1 MPDQQG
7 FSARS
12 EHSLVVQQSF
22 PDPRP
27 TTNPYIVML
36 ASAIGDEP
44 DVLLQT
50 FSWRRALLSRY
61 DVFHAHWPEILVVS
75 GQNPLKTVVRQLLTA
90 FLLLKIWLCRI
101 PVVRTAH
108 NLALPSGLSRR
119 QRILLRGFDRLTVLR
134 IRLNP
139 TTVLPAGTEV
149 ATIVH
154 GHYRDWF
161 AAYRRGQAIPGRL
174 GYFGLIRRYKNVEQ
188 LLTTFA
194 AMPGAWSLRIG
205 GKPPDDLV
213 GVVSAL
219 AAADDRVLTQL
230 EYIEDAE
237 LVELVT
243 ESELIVLPY
252 SEMHN
257 SGAALTALSL
267 GRPVLVPGNEVT
279 DLLADEVGSAWV
291 LRYPG
296 EFTVE
301 ALQAALAELRSTPP
315 VGTPDLSAR
324 EWSETGRHHVAAY
337 RRAISLRRG
346 SGVAGQ
352 R

>member
-1 MPDQQG
+1 MPATDGSVSRPEQ
-7 FSARS
+7 
-12 EHSLVVQQSF
+12 SLVVQQSF

-36 ASAIGDEP
+36 AAAIRDEP
-44 DVLLQT
+44 GVLLQT

-61 DVFHAHWPEILVVS
+61 DVFHAHWPEILVS
-75 GQNPLKTVVRQLLTA
+75 AQNPLKTLVRQFLTG
-90 FLLLKIWLCRI
+90 LLLIKLWLWRI

-108 NLALPSGLSRR
+108 NIALPSGLSRR
-119 QRILLRGFDRLTVLR
+119 QRMLLRGFERLTVLR

-139 TTVLPAGTEV
+139 STVLPEGTEV

-161 AAYRRGQAIPGRL
+161 SGYRRSQLVPGRL
-174 GYFGLIRRYKNVEQ
+174 GYFGLIRRYKNLEQ
-188 LLTTFA
+188 LLTAFA
-194 AMPGAWSLRIG
+194 AVPGRWSLRVG
-205 GKPPDDLV
+205 GKPSDERLV
-213 GVVSAL
+213 GVVAAL
-219 AAADDRVLTQL
+219 AAADDRVLTKL
-230 EYIEDAE
+230 EYLEDAE
-237 LVELVT
+237 VVELVT

-252 SEMHN
+252 REMHN

-267 GRPVLVPGNEVT
+267 GRPVLVPGNEVN
-279 DLLADEVGSAWV
+279 DRLADEVGSAWV

-296 EFTVE
+296 EFTGE

-315 VGTPDLSAR
+315 VGTPDLSTR
-324 EWSETGRHHVAAY
+324 EWSETGRHHVEAY

-346 SGVAGQ
+346 RGVADQ